1 MPVCCTPTII
11 EFANATQTVVEYTQ
25 EMRDKYSFPP
35 KVFAYY
41 YDPVSGEFVL
51 SILPLT
57 SMRFS
62 GTTLT
67 VDHGGPSGGKLVI
80 T

>member
-11 EFANATQTVVEYTQ
+11 NFANATQTVVNYTQ
-25 EMRDKYSFPP
+25 EMRDKYAFPP

-41 YDPVSGEFVL
+41 FDTVTGEFVL
-51 SILPLT
+51 SVLPLT

-62 GTTLT
+62 GNTLT
-67 VDHGGPSGGKLVI
+67 VDHGGPNSGRLII